1 MMKKYIAPGFLCIM
15 SLCSAIVPAY
25 GLAAPNADFGPIIS
39 VKHRDLHTT
48 FAKVYCDEQS
58 VPCLLENENEYRP
71 VLSFSKIGKAV
82 RPDIRIETVDK
93 QYYVSAS
100 ALNVRTG
107 PGTEHDIIT
116 TIAMNTQVH
125 ATGLCENGWYRVK
138 VNGVAGYVS
147 GSYLSATKIVYQAP
161 SIQKPSSSSQPDSQ
175 ETVLEEMARRG
186 NLGRLYINSC
196 GINVALFYASIY
208 SGNHSQQVVDNWDSA
223 AYMANAAEY
232 YGYELIG
239 DHVHQG
245 FSGIKSAVPGS
256 TRATMDFGTY
266 TRSLICVAGYKG
278 YNGYNGESGLFRLDG
293 TPIIGGEGRVC
304 MYTCNSDGTIYI
316 TFWNYC

>member
-1 MMKKYIAPGFLCIM
+1 MKKYIVPGVLCAV
-15 SLCSAIVPAY
+15 SLLSTLTPVYAASNVMCDGIVRAK
-25 GLAAPNADFGPIIS
+25 D
-39 VKHRDLHTT
+39 RDLNMT
-48 FAKVYCDEQS
+48 FAQVYFDEFS

-71 VLSFSKIGKAV
+71 ILSLAEIGKAQ
-82 RPDIRIETVDK
+82 RPDIRIETIDK

-100 ALNVRTG
+100 ALNVRQG
-107 PGTEHDIIT
+107 PGTEYEIIT
-116 TIAMNTQVH
+116 TISLNTQVH
-125 ATGLCENGWYRVK
+125 ATGLCENGWYRVN
-138 VNGVAGYVS
+138 VDGIAGYVS
-147 GSYLSATKIVYQAP
+147 GYYLSANKIVYQAP
-161 SIQKPSSSSQPDSQ
+161 VVQRPSSSQQPTSQ

-223 AYMANAAEY
+223 AYMANAAGY

-293 TPIIGGEGRVC
+293 TPLIGGEGQVC